1 MWGLYCALFHNIRLI
16 KMISLWSGQ
25 KLKRFP
31 CRHGTVSDLN
41 AVTQWDV
48 HAVWSSHCM
57 FSTSAV
63 NHVEYNFRH
72 WEEKKIVTYKLTHLL
87 PLLVLKCRARG
98 HKERSQTHGNRL
110 TDWCRVLG
118 NYRGKAWHSHL
129 MFASYLQVQSG
140 AQRNVWLQSCL
151 LLIVLFLDSWG
162 FILAGPQ
169 QLSFSPPVYSLYNFS
184 LTYLFHNNHYMFC

>member
-1 MWGLYCALFHNIRLI
+1 MQLLSEMFMLYEVHTVRALQLQLTTWNTILGIER
-16 KMISLWSGQ
+16 K
-25 KLKRFP
+25 
-31 CRHGTVSDLN
+31 
-41 AVTQWDV
+41 
-48 HAVWSSHCM
+48 
-57 FSTSAV
+57 
-63 NHVEYNFRH
+63 
-72 WEEKKIVTYKLTHLL
+72 KKIVTYKLTHLL

-98 HKERSQTHGNRL
+98 HKERSQTHGNRF